1 MLISLLLTLAL
12 LVPDRLPGERAAAQT
27 QFQQAPSELRPCQD
41 TESDDFEREVAAE
54 NVEDESDDD
63 AQAYSSCE
71 LIEKSG
77 TPPYRI
83 DHQHSLL
90 LAGIGTRHR
99 QKRAPPI
106 V

>member
-27 QFQQAPSELRPCQD
+27 QFQQVPAELRPCHD

-54 NVEDESDDD
+54 SDEDESDDD
-63 AQAYSSCE
+63 AQACSNCE

-77 TPPYRI
+77 TPPYRTV
-83 DHQHSLL
+83 HQHSR
-90 LAGIGTRHR
+90 TRHR